1 MKSHCNV
8 WKWTV
13 ETGRQ
18 ITNALLNVAPGRPMP
33 MTGVGVPFLPVRVF
47 TQQLFKK
54 AKSKLSRET
63 PTPVIG
69 IHRP

>member
-1 MKSHCNV
+1 MLKIARLEFDFKKCF
-8 WKWTV
+8 TD
-13 ETGRQ
+13 
-18 ITNALLNVAPGRPMP
+18 NALLNVAPGRRMP
-33 MTGVGVPFLPVRVF
+33 MIGIGVSFLPFRVF

>member
-1 MKSHCNV
+1 MAFFAFSFWQCEVKD
-8 WKWTV
+8 
-13 ETGRQ
+13 G
-18 ITNALLNVAPGRPMP
+18 VAPGRQMP
-33 MTGVGVPFLPVRVF
+33 MTGVGVSFLPVRVF

>member
-1 MKSHCNV
+1 MVGVIIFIELNFQ
-8 WKWTV
+8 KWT
-13 ETGRQ
+13 GS
-18 ITNALLNVAPGRPMP
+18 NALLNVAPGRRMP
-33 MTGVGVPFLPVRVF
+33 MTGVGVSFLPVRVF